1 MDDAKEPSHGIR
13 FEFIEPCPSAS
24 PSPDTSFQ
32 IVGGISSDSM
42 PEPPTPSPARPSS
55 SASEPTGA
63 AARMRQ
69 SRWRRKRGYRCLRLD
84 IHEDEIAALVE
95 RKLLDPESRNDP
107 DAVINALYDF
117 LERELV
123 ARNGL

>member
-1 MDDAKEPSHGIR
+1 MADTKDHGIR
-13 FEFIEPCPSAS
+13 FEFIEPVRPSAS
-24 PSPDTSFQ
+24 PSPDRSFQ
-32 IVGGISSDSM
+32 IVGGVSSDSM
-42 PEPPTPSPARPSS
+42 PEPPRPPPTGP

-69 SRWRRKRGYRCLRLD
+69 SRWRRKAGYRCVRLD

-95 RKLLDPESRNDP
+95 RKLLDPESRNDT

-117 LERELV
+117 LEQELV